1 MIEFNSEHVSADL
14 SLIRE
19 KAEKMNQMGKV
30 LLCGVTLSG
39 VLLLSGCGQN
49 VNAVT
54 TSVNTS
60 SWQKQSDE
68 LVLDEESKMAETY
81 EEITKTAIIFEN
93 GNCMIVELQK
103 WEKYYQYFQN
113 YDGVRNGN
121 FEYAIEQQSANDN
134 IYALTATNGD
144 VILAVDNKKTKTWDR
159 AQVLLTLDNKKEYYE
174 IKVRHEDNTEETL
187 KVKPQESVLEDG
199 SKTKVFGVSIASEK
213 SYGLGASI
221 KYAASKFTSIYESMF
236 TIIGGL
242 FTGKL
247 GVNSLS
253 GPVGMYSI
261 VEQSFALGLAQIIYL
276 TAYISINLGFMN
288 LLPFPAFDGGHVV
301 FIIIEKLRGKPIDK
315 NIEGWC
321 HAIGFL
327 ILMLLMIFIT
337 IKDIVN
343 IF

>member
-19 KAEKMNQMGKV
+19 KTEKMKQMGKV

-144 VILAVDNKKTKTWDR
+144 VILAGYN
-159 AQVLLTLDNKKEYYE
+159 
-174 IKVRHEDNTEETL
+174 
-187 KVKPQESVLEDG
+187 SV
-199 SKTKVFGVSIASEK
+199 
-213 SYGLGASI
+213 
-221 KYAASKFTSIYESMF
+221 
-236 TIIGGL
+236 TIIESPDSL
-242 FTGKL
+242 EKAEAMADALVAENGK
-247 GVNSLS
+247 VTY
-253 GPVGMYSI
+253 YSK
-261 VEQSFALGLAQIIYL
+261 S
-276 TAYISINLGFMN
+276 ISY
-288 LLPFPAFDGGHVV
+288 
-301 FIIIEKLRGKPIDK
+301 DK
-315 NIEGWC
+315 
-321 HAIGFL
+321 
-327 ILMLLMIFIT
+327 T
-337 IKDIVN
+337 RK
-343 IF
+343 